1 MERVTEQRLA
11 QPQAT
16 PLEHKVVVWGPT
28 GSDLVR
34 VPAGTFRYGRPQ
46 DWVDLP
52 EFWIG
57 RTSVTNA
64 EYARFLQVHPEYPVP
79 FVKADWARPYNWDAH
94 TRLYPSGLDNHPVT
108 LVSWY
113 DAVAYTEWA
122 GARLPSDKEW
132 EKAARGIDGRAYP
145 WGCWELDRCNTYEA
159 GIGATTPVGA
169 YSPVGDSP
177 YGCVDM
183 AGNVWEWTATHD
195 GLGLVV
201 RGGSFVNERHQAAC
215 TFRDWDL
222 PESGLR
228 LYGFRIAVSSLEAAM
243 G

>member
-1 MERVTEQRLA
+1 MKIHQIAV
-11 QPQAT
+11 
-16 PLEHKVVVWGPT
+16 
-28 GSDLVR
+28 
-34 VPAGTFRYGRPQ
+34 
-46 DWVDLP
+46 
-52 EFWIG
+52 
-57 RTSVTNA
+57 
-64 EYARFLQVHPEYPVP
+64 FLQNKPGHLSGICRTL
-79 FVKADWARPYNWDAH
+79 ADQGINI
-94 TRLYPSGLDNHPVT
+94 VT
-108 LVSWY
+108 LSLA
-113 DAVAYTEWA
+113 DTQQF
-122 GARLPSDKEW
+122 GILRLIVKEW